1 MAKHVV
7 RHMATQRSG
16 HILITSSLSAL
27 TPTPYES
34 IYGPTRAFMFSF
46 AEGLREELREYGVV
60 VTALLPGARP
70 QPGRTPG
77 S

>member
-1 MAKHVV
+1 
-7 RHMATQRSG
+7 MATQRSG